1 MTKTVTAHLP
11 NVDQTG
17 VKHKLLV
24 GLCAGM
30 LLLIGAV
37 PASAAE
43 GTQSALTAVVGQ
55 GTGYGVVSSTAEDQ
69 GTFATQIT
77 VNVQRA
83 RPNTTFIVQRAVD
96 LNPNGICTIDF
107 GWFTF
112 SEPGGTF
119 TTSAGGAGAT
129 HIERHAG
136 APFVS
141 GVQFDVILR
150 TLGSDGTEL
159 RSDCMTVTVQ

>member
-11 NVDQTG
+11 NVDQTR

-69 GTFATQIT
+69 GTFAAQIT

-96 LNPNGICTIDF
+96 LNPNGICTIAF

-119 TTSAGGAGAT
+119 TTSAGGAGWRTRSSSTAKT
-129 HIERHAG
+129 RPG
-136 APFVS
+136 RWPSAPM
-141 GVQFDVILR
+141 GNGWPC
-150 TLGSDGTEL
+150 TPPMGSAFTT
-159 RSDCMTVTVQ
+159 SPQ